1 MFKKIIMVLV
11 FSVAFTVSA
20 NASWYILNK
29 DTNRAVSKIKYA
41 PDEKDLASRN
51 EVAVFSK
58 VDIPLEDAELFK
70 GKIQKRA
77 KSQEEKNEEKDKK
90 DKKNKKDADFE
101 SAKAKLI
108 ALGLTSDEVLALK

>member
-1 MFKKIIMVLV
+1 MVLV

-20 NASWYILNK
+20 HASWYILNK

-77 KSQEEKNEEKDKK
+77 KSQDEKNKDKEKKDKK
-90 DKKNKKDADFE
+90 DKKGSYFE

-108 ALGLTSDEVLALK
+108 ALGLTKDEVLSLR

>member
-1 MFKKIIMVLV
+1 MVLV

-20 NASWYILNK
+20 HASWYILNK

-77 KSQEEKNEEKDKK
+77 KSQDEKNKDKEKKDKK
-90 DKKNKKDADFE
+90 DKKGSDFE

-108 ALGLTSDEVLALK
+108 ALGLTKDEVLSLR